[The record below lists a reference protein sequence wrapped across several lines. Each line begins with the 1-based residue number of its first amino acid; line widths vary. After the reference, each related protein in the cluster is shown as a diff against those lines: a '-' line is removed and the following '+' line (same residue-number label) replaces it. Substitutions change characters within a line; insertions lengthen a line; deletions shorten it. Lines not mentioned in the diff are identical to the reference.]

1 MKRILICVLLIL
13 LSTINLCSFCLTNTE
28 KENNSLHK
36 IPTLDKYEA
45 CFGSNEVSKKSNESE
60 ELPNIDEQL
69 QNIFSDFL
77 KILPEG
83 VPSDADDISGAI
95 GIGEVLGFVASVLEE
110 SSASTY
116 FCMLLGIA
124 LLFCLAELFSDDAG
138 EAAATVK
145 SASALILSLPVLY
158 FGKEVVVS
166 VSEGISSGSDFF
178 SGIIPIFSSVA
189 AIGAGG
195 ITAGSA
201 AITMNVSLS
210 VVSSILAENILPL
223 STLIFSLSLVSSVDT
238 GQGIGGVARG
248 VRNCFNFLIGLVCA
262 LIVAVFGAQT
272 FISASR
278 DGLALRSAKY
288 AISGMIPIVGGT
300 VSGTLSLLISGVR
313 FLSGTIG
320 IISVIVLLSLM
331 GAPLILLLFY
341 RFCIGACITLTS
353 FSGAVFGE
361 RFFSSVRGAVDC
373 LIAVLASSSLV
384 YILEIIILTATLGN
398 VS

>member
-13 LSTINLCSFCLTNTE
+13 LSTTNLCSFCITNAE
-28 KENNSLHK
+28 KENYSLQK
-36 IPTLDKYEA
+36 TPILDKYKA
-45 CFGSNEVSKKSNESE
+45 CFDSNKLKKRTNVQEDVPST
-60 ELPNIDEQL
+60 DEQL
-69 QNIFSDFL
+69 QNIFSNFL
-77 KILPEG
+77 EILPDG
-83 VPSDADDISGAI
+83 APSSAEDISGII
-95 GIGEVLGFVASVLEE
+95 GIGEVFGFVASVLEE
-110 SSASTY
+110 SRASTY

-138 EAAATVK
+138 EAAATVR

-158 FGKEVVVS
+158 FGKEIIVS

-210 VVSSILAENILPL
+210 VVSSILAENLLPL
-223 STLIFSLSLVSSVDT
+223 STLIFSLSLLSSVDT

-300 VSGTLSLLISGVR
+300 VSGALSLLISGVR
-313 FLSGTIG
+313 LLSGTVG
-320 IISVIVLLSLM
+320 IISVIVLLSIM
-331 GAPLILLLFY
+331 GAPLVLLLFY

-353 FSGAVFGE
+353 FAGALFGE

-373 LIAVLASSSLV
+373 LIAVLASSILV
-384 YILEIIILTATLGN
+384 YILEIIILAVTLGN